1 MSGMNES
8 QGDLPFFAVYEEV
21 VYVVFVLSAIEVY
34 SGEGKSKAFW
44 KETRKVEVTDLC
56 MLVLPSDVMNLVGRN

>member
-1 MSGMNES
+1 MVEECHVSGMNES

-34 SGEGKSKAFW
+34 SGEGKSKTFW
-44 KETRKVEVTDLC
+44 KETRRLKLQICVC
-56 MLVLPSDVMNLVGRN
+56 

>member
-34 SGEGKSKAFW
+34 SGEGKSKTFW
-44 KETRKVEVTDLC
+44 KETRTLKLQICVC
-56 MLVLPSDVMNLVGRN
+56 